1 MISILDVRSLIHQN
15 TLKSKQLE
23 REKSFH
29 KSGFMIVTVE
39 RSDYQKR
46 GQHISAVVNIALQAV

>member
-1 MISILDVRSLIHQN
+1 MISILDVRLLIHQN

-23 REKSFH
+23 RAKSFH

-39 RSDYQKR
+39 RSDCQKR
-46 GQHISAVVNIALQAV
+46 GYISPLVNLVLQAV